1 MIMQKD
7 IRLEG
12 ITCLKIL
19 SRIIMSSP
27 MERRFMTIYLFG
39 YKKIEKMRKLIT
51 GQVRGY
57 TTECLLDYVQFG

>member
-27 MERRFMTIYLFG
+27 MERCFMTIYLFG

>member
-27 MERRFMTIYLFG
+27 MERSFMTIYLFG

>member
-12 ITCLKIL
+12 IACLKIL